1 MKKSTPKK
9 IALEKTI
16 CEICDFECGDIE
28 KLNDHQV
35 EKHQDGKHKRCSYCD
50 FKSMGWLKLKCH
62 IDGKH
67 PEHGKKKHSCNLCG
81 KGFIFKE
88 SCQTHKQTNHYE
100 EIKKHKIAIK
110 ESRTLARF
118 GKFCDFCN
126 IEFENTEAF
135 KEHQKEKHEDGKFK
149 VCQYCD
155 KKLHHWLGLKC
166 HIDRKHPGAKYLV
179 FFSPLISSK

>member
-9 IALEKTI
+9 IALEKTT

-28 KLNDHQV
+28 KLNEHQV

-81 KGFIFKE
+81 KGFIFKVWQYGLWSFQIGGTKLE
-88 SCQTHKQTNHYE
+88 RFLLKNQHTK
-100 EIKKHKIAIK
+100 EIKAMYFIALK
-110 ESRTLARF
+110 EI
-118 GKFCDFCN
+118 
-126 IEFENTEAF
+126 IEF
-135 KEHQKEKHEDGKFK
+135 
-149 VCQYCD
+149 
-155 KKLHHWLGLKC
+155 
-166 HIDRKHPGAKYLV
+166 
-179 FFSPLISSK
+179 